1 MSDFNYIMEPNE
13 FFEEVVN
20 LYEISRRLKYPNDL
34 LRRGTSHSISS
45 EIEDLMAHFLVTNLK
60 NKYKIY
66 IAQTL
71 SYKINNKNKSCEFDL
86 LLVDNKNEISN
97 VVEIKTDLG
106 HIRNGLVNYCE
117 KRNCLLNM
125 LRRKLI
131 KCNDGITKEKF
142 TLKFGDKSICHL
154 VIVNNKNISKREL
167 DENIKNIK
175 CISNIEL
182 YFLSNGEHPNSYK
195 FKGTELIDK
204 ISIDEDEFGR
214 LMDSLSY

>member
-1 MSDFNYIMEPNE
+1 MSNFNYIMEPNE
-13 FFEEVVN
+13 FFEEVIN
-20 LYEISRRLKYPNDL
+20 LYEISRRTKYPNDL
-34 LRRGTSHSISS
+34 IRRGTSHSISS
-45 EIEDLMAHFLVTNLK
+45 EIEDLMAQFLVTNLK

-71 SYKINNKNKSCEFDL
+71 SYKINNKSKSCEFDL
-86 LLVDNKNEISN
+86 LLVDNKNEINN
-97 VVEIKTDLG
+97 VVEIKIDQG
-106 HIRNGLVNYCE
+106 HIRNGVVNYCKNRRYLLDMLE
-117 KRNCLLNM
+117 RNLC
-125 LRRKLI
+125 

-142 TLKFGDKSICHL
+142 TLKFGDKPTCHL
-154 VIVNNKNISKREL
+154 VIVSNKNISKREL
-167 DENIKNIK
+167 DENIKKIK

-204 ISIDEDEFGR
+204 ISIDKDEFGR